1 MAASRLPEQLKD
13 GVRELLVGLGD
24 DASARP
30 VLDHGVIQGFTA
42 IDDAAYDDIPLRTHQ
57 PESPPNKP
65 HRLRRGQVANHLWA
79 EQPPPFEAA
88 RKSNPPDPR
97 RPQPEGDAA
106 RRATMIWPTSMRSQS
121 MPDPGDTNVDN
132 VFSTPGEQPDPA
144 PSGHDNSAKEVKLK
158 DVRGSVRLPAYV
170 LIALVI
176 ALASILLLVAGLLLA
191 PR

>member
-1 MAASRLPEQLKD
+1 
-13 GVRELLVGLGD
+13 
-24 DASARP
+24 
-30 VLDHGVIQGFTA
+30 
-42 IDDAAYDDIPLRTHQ
+42 
-57 PESPPNKP
+57 
-65 HRLRRGQVANHLWA
+65 
-79 EQPPPFEAA
+79 
-88 RKSNPPDPR
+88 
-97 RPQPEGDAA
+97 
-106 RRATMIWPTSMRSQS
+106 